1 MGTKEGTPSRLKTA
15 NREENGRFVHKKV
28 VFCGQSADFGRFVH
42 KKAVFCGQSS
52 DLNAAEAAGKGC
64 GINLSSFVPEKAP
77 RAACGGHSDFEV

>member
-15 NREENGRFVHKKV
+15 NREEN
-28 VFCGQSADFGRFVH
+28 GRFVH